1 MKRNWSKAVIGAALL
16 AAGAS
21 TGAQTGAPYPN
32 KPVRVLVGWPAG
44 GGADIV
50 ARIVADGLSSR
61 LEHRFTVDNRPGA
74 SGNLGAELAARAAP
88 DGYTLLVVGV
98 NHASNLFL
106 YSKSAYDPVKDFE
119 PVSLL
124 TGAPNLLVVHPSVPA
139 KSIQELVAY
148 ARSRPGQILYGSAGN
163 GTTGHLAMELFK
175 STTGID
181 MQHVPYKGGAQFVTD
196 LAGGQVMV
204 GFDNI
209 LSSGPHVQSGRMR
222 AIGSSTARRSPL
234 LPDVPTVAES
244 GYPGF
249 EVVLWQGLL
258 APAGTPREIIDKLNL
273 AVRESLRRPE
283 VQKRFNDLAIE
294 AFTGS
299 PEDFKSFLAREI
311 DKWGR
316 VIKAVGVRLD

>member
-1 MKRNWSKAVIGAALL
+1 
-16 AAGAS
+16 
-21 TGAQTGAPYPN
+21 
-32 KPVRVLVGWPAG
+32 
-44 GGADIV
+44 
-50 ARIVADGLSSR
+50 
-61 LEHRFTVDNRPGA
+61 
-74 SGNLGAELAARAAP
+74 
-88 DGYTLLVVGV
+88 
-98 NHASNLFL
+98 
-106 YSKSAYDPVKDFE
+106 
-119 PVSLL
+119 
-124 TGAPNLLVVHPSVPA
+124 
-139 KSIQELVAY
+139 
-148 ARSRPGQILYGSAGN
+148 
-163 GTTGHLAMELFK
+163 
-175 STTGID
+175 

>member
-1 MKRNWSKAVIGAALL
+1 MKKVLGKAMLGIALVVPSVW
-16 AAGAS
+16 AS
-21 TGAQTGAPYPN
+21 AQTGTAYPN
-32 KPVRVLVGWPAG
+32 RPVRVVVGWPAG

-50 ARIVADGLSSR
+50 ARIVSEGLSMS
-61 LEHRFTVDNRPGA
+61 LEQRFNVDNRPGA
-74 SGNLGAELAARAAP
+74 SGNLGAETVARAAA

-98 NHASNLFL
+98 NHASNKFL
-106 YSKSAYDPVKDFE
+106 YSKITYDPVKDFE
-119 PVSLL
+119 PISLL
-124 TGAPNLLVVHPSVPA
+124 TGAPNLLVIHPSLA
-139 KSIQELVAY
+139 ARNIQELVAL
-148 ARSRPGQILYGSAGN
+148 ARAKPGQILYGSAGN

-175 STTGID
+175 STTGIE

-209 LSSGPHVQSGRMR
+209 LSSGPHVQSGRMI
-222 AIGSSTARRSPL
+222 AIGSSGSRRSPL
-234 LPDVPTVAES
+234 FPNAPTVAES

-258 APAGTPREIIDKLNL
+258 APAGTPRDVVVRLNA
-273 AVRESLRRPE
+273 AVREVLRRPE
-283 VQKRFNDLAIE
+283 IQKRFNELAIE

-299 PEDFKSFLAREI
+299 PDEFKGYLANEI
-311 DKWGR
+311 EKWGR

>member
-1 MKRNWSKAVIGAALL
+1 
-16 AAGAS
+16 
-21 TGAQTGAPYPN
+21 
-32 KPVRVLVGWPAG
+32 VGWPAG

-50 ARIVADGLSSR
+50 ARIVSEGLSMS
-61 LEHRFTVDNRPGA
+61 LEQRFNVDNRPGA
-74 SGNLGAELAARAAP
+74 SGNLGAETVARAAA

-98 NHASNLFL
+98 NHASNKFL
-106 YSKSAYDPVKDFE
+106 YSKITYDPVKDFE
-119 PVSLL
+119 PISLL
-124 TGAPNLLVVHPSVPA
+124 TGAPNLLVIHPSLA
-139 KSIQELVAY
+139 ARNIQELVAL
-148 ARSRPGQILYGSAGN
+148 ARAKPGQILYGSAGN

-175 STTGID
+175 STTGIE

-209 LSSGPHVQSGRMR
+209 LSSGPHVQSGRMI
-222 AIGSSTARRSPL
+222 AIGSSGSRRSPL
-234 LPDVPTVAES
+234 FPNAPTVAES

-258 APAGTPREIIDKLNL
+258 APAGTPRDVVVRLNA
-273 AVRESLRRPE
+273 AVREVLRRPE
-283 VQKRFNDLAIE
+283 IQKRFNELAIE

-299 PEDFKSFLAREI
+299 PDEFKGYLANEI
-311 DKWGR
+311 EKWGR